1 MNFKNAV
8 FAVLLA
14 YACSWLL
21 PACLQAERIKLGT
34 LAPKGTSF
42 HQILVEMGAA
52 WAKAPGGGV
61 QLTVFPDGTLGSE
74 TDMVRR
80 MRLGQLQGALISVTG
95 LSQIEPG
102 TAILQ
107 NLPFTFRSLEEAVH
121 VREQLGPE
129 LEKRLESKGFIV
141 LGWTDGGWVQFF
153 SRQRVMTPD
162 EVRQRKIFSWA
173 GDRDTQ
179 IVARDLGF
187 QPIPLETA
195 DILVSLNTGMVD
207 VVPAPPFFA
216 LAGQIFGPAPHMLE
230 INYAPIVGALVVT
243 DRIWK
248 KLSEE
253 TRAALRQSGADAAS
267 RITERS
273 RVEMHEAV
281 AAMQRRGL
289 NVHALDAETREAW
302 QALGREIQP
311 KLRSTVIDGDLF
323 DRAMQALEAYRA
335 RE

>member
-230 INYAPIVGALVVT
+230 IN
-243 DRIWK
+243 
-248 KLSEE
+248 
-253 TRAALRQSGADAAS
+253 
-267 RITERS
+267 
-273 RVEMHEAV
+273 
-281 AAMQRRGL
+281 
-289 NVHALDAETREAW
+289 
-302 QALGREIQP
+302 
-311 KLRSTVIDGDLF
+311 
-323 DRAMQALEAYRA
+323 
-335 RE
+335 